1 MRKIRKIT
9 KEIEEVED
17 IICDICGKSCR
28 DKYDMN
34 YEYSTLSASWG
45 YGSHKDTEQ
54 WQGDFCENCSD
65 KIKEFI
71 ESLGG
76 KLETTYYM

>member
-1 MRKIRKIT
+1 MKKIGKVI
-9 KEIEEVED
+9 KEREELED

-34 YEYSTLSASWG
+34 YEFSELSASWG
-45 YGSHKDTEQ
+45 YGSHRDTEQ
-54 WQGDFCENCSD
+54 WNVEFCEDCSN

-76 KLETTYYM
+76 KLKITYYM